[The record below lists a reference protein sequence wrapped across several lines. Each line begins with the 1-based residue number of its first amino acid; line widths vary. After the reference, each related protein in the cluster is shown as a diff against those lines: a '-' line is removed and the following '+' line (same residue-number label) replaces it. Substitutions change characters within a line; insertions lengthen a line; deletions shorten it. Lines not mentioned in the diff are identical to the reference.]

1 VLPVAVRENVPS
13 VYGEVCCGA
22 ICVGPARLR
31 QIATVITVFSRFC
44 SLESE
49 HKLVKWRRSD
59 GNVPTYNAFNTVIC
73 GRLKEAIMKT
83 QGDLRKLGSVTTRAA
98 RMAVNVLFFC
108 VLPLVG
114 SVLAQQAPSSS
125 GPERQN
131 IRAEVVEQNPD
142 DQASESSSLYNPAH
156 SALPNAPSAT
166 KPIHSP
172 GSSLT
177 LGDRFHIYRQS
188 ILSPYTLVGPALGAG
203 IGQWEDEPPE
213 WGEGGEGYAR
223 RLVSGVGRHL
233 IAETIRFGVAV
244 ADGEDPRYHPS
255 EESGIWHRTRHVVVE
270 TFTSKTAGGTR
281 IPAYS
286 RFVGTYGAA
295 FISNLW
301 YPESRS
307 TAGWALRRGSTALAS
322 SLGFNLFQEFAHRK
336 LENAL
341 HISNKPQ
348 ALP

>member
-1 VLPVAVRENVPS
+1 MFSADRNVSSLSGRDSIGVGSHSQINVLHPS
-13 VYGEVCCGA
+13 KYGLSYE
-22 ICVGPARLR
+22 
-31 QIATVITVFSRFC
+31 QT
-44 SLESE
+44 
-49 HKLVKWRRSD
+49 
-59 GNVPTYNAFNTVIC
+59 
-73 GRLKEAIMKT
+73 MKT
-83 QGDLRKLGSVTTRAA
+83 QDALRKSDPVTTRGA
-98 RMAVNVLFFC
+98 RRAVSVLFLFLC
-108 VLPLVG
+108 TLLLARSTFAQQEFSG
-114 SVLAQQAPSSS
+114 SSVLHRQDTRAGVVGQNLGDQEPSS
-125 GPERQN
+125 R
-131 IRAEVVEQNPD
+131 
-142 DQASESSSLYNPAH
+142 YNPIH

-166 KPIHSP
+166 RPVYSS

-188 ILSPYTLVGPALGAG
+188 ILGPYTLVGPALGAG

-223 RLVSGVGRHL
+223 RFTSGVGRHL
-233 IAETIRFGVAV
+233 IAETIRFGVAA
-244 ADGEDPRYHPS
+244 ADSEDLRYHTS
-255 EESGIWHRTRHVVVE
+255 EESGLWHRTRHVMVE

-286 RFVGTYGAA
+286 RFAGTYGAA

-322 SLGFNLFQEFAHRK
+322 SVGFNLFQEFAPRK
-336 LENAL
+336 LENVL
-341 HISNKPQ
+341 RISNRSR